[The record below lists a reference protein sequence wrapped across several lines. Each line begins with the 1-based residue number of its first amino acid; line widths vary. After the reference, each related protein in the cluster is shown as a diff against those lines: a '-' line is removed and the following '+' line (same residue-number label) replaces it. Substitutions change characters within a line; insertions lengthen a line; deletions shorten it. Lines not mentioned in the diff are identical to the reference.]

1 MSIIIDI
8 LLAAIIVIGIAVG
21 VKKGFVRSVMNFV
34 TFIASF
40 ICAWQFTPMLAEY
53 YLNSHLM
60 SKVTNTVSDAISS
73 IIGNGIG
80 SITVGDLIAEQPP
93 AFSDIVSRYAAN
105 ITDLE
110 RFYYTQ
116 VSTGTEAIQRNVS
129 EFIAGPVAE
138 TLSAVLAFLSIFLG
152 ITIVLTIA
160 ASILD
165 LIFKLPVLNS
175 LNRALG
181 FVIGAF
187 CGLLYTWAAA
197 IVLVAVIPSLT
208 ALYPEVFSESLF
220 ENSIL
225 LNVFYEYN
233 PFRYL
238 GITLGV

>member
-8 LLAAIIVIGIAVG
+8 LLVAIIVIGVAVG

-40 ICAWQFTPMLAEY
+40 ICAWQFTPILAEY
-53 YLNSHLM
+53 YCNSHIM
-60 SKVTNTVSDAISS
+60 SKVTGAVSDAISA
-73 IIGNGIG
+73 IIGNGV
-80 SITVGDLIAEQPP
+80 SAVTLDDLIAEQPP
-93 AFSDIVSRYAAN
+93 AFSDIVNRYSAS
-105 ITDLE
+105 IEELE
-110 RFYYTQ
+110 RFYYNQTA
-116 VSTGTEAIQRNVS
+116 SGAEAIQHSVS

-138 TLSAVLAFLSIFLG
+138 TLAVVLAFLSIFLG
-152 ITIVLTIA
+152 VTVVLTLA
-160 ASILD
+160 AAILD
-165 LIFKLPVLNS
+165 LIFKLPVLNT
-175 LNRALG
+175 LNRVLG
-181 FVIGAF
+181 CMIGAF

-225 LNVFYEYN
+225 LNVFYDYN